1 MRLRPLMSALR
12 LGVLGVGDI
21 ARNLYLPRIREAEN
35 RGRVRL
41 TAVSSR
47 SSNARTWMAQHHP
60 EVPVHVDY
68 LAMLDDPSVDMVVNL
83 TPTPAHASTTLQAIR
98 AGKHVFSE
106 KPLAATL
113 EQADEIIAAAAEQGV
128 TVACAPVIALHPE
141 LRRALQW
148 VRKGALGKVAMA
160 RARASHPGPAW
171 DPEFATDPAWFY
183 QPGAGP
189 VLDLAVY
196 PLHVLCLML
205 GPVQRVTALAGVS
218 YPKREVRSGAA
229 KGSVV
234 EVTTPDNVQMV
245 LDFGDARFASIDATW
260 NAISAKGP
268 RMEIYG
274 DRGVLNLYSRP
285 EEPPYELFVSDPA
298 TGVRGWLA
306 YEHLYRGSLM
316 PALPGPATDWSFV
329 DGIEHVAECIA
340 TGAQPLVSAEL
351 GRHIL
356 EVCLAA
362 LSSAELGRVVEV
374 STTFPRSESQS

>member
-1 MRLRPLMSALR
+1 MSALR
-12 LGVLGVGDI
+12 LGVLGIGDI
-21 ARNLYLPRIREAEN
+21 ARNLYLPRIREAEA
-35 RGRVRL
+35 RGRIRL

-47 SSNARTWMAQHHP
+47 SGNAHSWMAEHYP
-60 EVPVHVDY
+60 DVPVHADY
-68 LAMLDDPSVDMVVNL
+68 QGMLDDPSVDMVVNL
-83 TPTPAHASTTLQAIR
+83 TPTLAHASTTLQAIR

-106 KPLAATL
+106 KPLAASL
-113 EQADEIIAAAAEQGV
+113 EDADEIISAAAEYGV
-128 TVACAPVIALHPE
+128 TVSAAPVIALHPE

-148 VRKGALGKVAMA
+148 VRKGALGKVAMV

-205 GPVQRVTALAGVS
+205 GPVQRVTAFAGIS
-218 YPKREVRSGAA
+218 YPQREVRSGVA

-260 NAISAKGP
+260 NVISARGP

-274 DRGVLNLYSRP
+274 DKGVLNLYSRP
-285 EEPPYELFVSDPA
+285 EERPYELFLSDPA
-298 TGVRGWLA
+298 TGVRGWLE

-316 PALPGPATDWSFV
+316 PAVPDTPTDWSFV
-329 DGIEHVAECIA
+329 DGIEHVAECIT
-340 TGAQPLVSAEL
+340 TGAQPLASAEL

-356 EVCLAA
+356 DVCLAA
-362 LSSAELGRVVEV
+362 LSSAEVGRAVEV
-374 STTFPRSESQS
+374 STTFPRSENQS

>member
-1 MRLRPLMSALR
+1 MSTLR

-21 ARNLYLPRIREAEN
+21 ARNLYLPKIREAEA
-35 RGRVRL
+35 RGAIRL

-47 SSNARTWMAQHHP
+47 SSNARKWMAEHYP
-60 EVPVHVDY
+60 GVPVHVDY
-68 LAMLDDPSVDMVVNL
+68 QAMLDDPSVDMVVNL

-106 KPLAATL
+106 KPLAATV
-113 EQADEIIAAAAEQGV
+113 EEADEIISAASEQGV
-128 TVACAPVIALHPE
+128 TIASAPVIGLHPE
-141 LRRALQW
+141 LRRAVEW
-148 VRKGALGKVAMA
+148 VRKGALGKIAMV

-171 DPEFATDPAWFY
+171 DPDFATDPAWFY

-205 GPVQRVTALAGVS
+205 GPVQRVTALAGIS
-218 YPKREVRSGAA
+218 YPQREVRSGVA

-234 EVTTPDNVQMV
+234 EVTTPDNVHMV
-245 LDFGDARFASIDATW
+245 LDFGGARFASIDATW

-274 DRGVLNLYSRP
+274 DKGVLNLYSRP

-298 TGVRGWLA
+298 TGVRGWME

-316 PALPGPATDWSFV
+316 PALPGTQVDWSFV
-329 DGIEHVAECIA
+329 DGVEHVAKCIA
-340 TGAQPLVSAEL
+340 TGEQPVVSAEL

-374 STTFPRSESQS
+374 STTFPVSEIPS